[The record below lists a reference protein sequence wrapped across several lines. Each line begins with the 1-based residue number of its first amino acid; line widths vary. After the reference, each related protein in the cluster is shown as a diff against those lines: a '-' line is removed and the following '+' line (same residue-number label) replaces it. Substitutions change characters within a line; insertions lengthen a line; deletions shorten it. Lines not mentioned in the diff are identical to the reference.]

1 MNNMKKIIVVT
12 GGQRS
17 GKSSFAQ
24 RLALEL
30 SENPV
35 YLATSAVWD
44 EEHRERIERHKRDR
58 GAEWTNIEEQFDVDK
73 VDVNGRVVLLDCV
86 TLWATNFFSKNDAPI
101 RETSKRSV
109 HTRVSGVLIITQ
121 INVVTVKIKRPI
133 ISISFSPN
141 FLSAKSPSSYGK
153 MTSGT
158 SAIGKIIVRYVVRG
172 TPSVE
177 RYNGE

>member
-1 MNNMKKIIVVT
+1 MKKIIVVT

-86 TLWATNFFSKNDAPI
+86 TLWATNFFSKNDGDVDVSLEELKTRFDAFVSQEATFI
-101 RETSKRSV
+101 FVTNEIGMGGTSVNDLQRRFTDLIGWFNQLIAARADEV
-109 HTRVSGVLIITQ
+109 ILMVSGIS
-121 INVVTVKIKRPI
+121 VKIK
-133 ISISFSPN
+133 
-141 FLSAKSPSSYGK
+141 
-153 MTSGT
+153 
-158 SAIGKIIVRYVVRG
+158 
-172 TPSVE
+172 
-177 RYNGE
+177 